1 MYSIIVLHL
10 FFTVA
15 DILLTSSP
23 DTNGSYCPV
32 TVNFTC
38 FGTNEPIGLGWR
50 LNGSIINTYAFP
62 NSGMEMFPSVVFVND
77 ILTITVKNAV
87 FIPPSTHNITSE
99 LSGNVSDLLGSTIS
113 CRTSSIESEEIIVRL
128 KGMW

>member
-1 MYSIIVLHL
+1 MYALILL
-10 FFTVA
+10 YFFTVA

-38 FGTNEPIGLGWR
+38 FGTNEPIGFSWTV
-50 LNGSIINTYAFP
+50 NGSIINTYAFQ
-62 NSGMEMFPSVVFVND
+62 NNGMEMFPSVVFVND
-77 ILTITVKNAV
+77 IITITVKNAV
-87 FIPPSTHNITSE
+87 LIPPATHNITLE
-99 LSGNVSDLLGSTIS
+99 LSGTVSDLLGSTIS
-113 CRTSSIESEEIIVRL
+113 CRTITTNSEEFIVHF

>member
-1 MYSIIVLHL
+1 M
-10 FFTVA
+10 A

-38 FGTNEPIGLGWR
+38 FATNEPIGLSWTV
-50 LNGSIINTYAFP
+50 NGSTLNTYAFP
-62 NSGMEMFPSVVFVND
+62 NSGMEMFPSVIFVNN
-77 ILTITVKNAV
+77 IVTITVKNVV
-87 FIPPSTHNITSE
+87 FIPPSIHNITTE
-99 LSGNVSDLLGSTIS
+99 LSGNVSDLIGSTIS
-113 CRTSSIESEEIIVRL
+113 CRSVQTKSEEFIVHF